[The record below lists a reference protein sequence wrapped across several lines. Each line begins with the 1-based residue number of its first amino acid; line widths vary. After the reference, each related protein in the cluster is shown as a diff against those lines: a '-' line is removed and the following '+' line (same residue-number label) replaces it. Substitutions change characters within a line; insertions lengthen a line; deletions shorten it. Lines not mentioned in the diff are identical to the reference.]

1 LLITG
6 GASALTGWGRPLG
19 LVNVGF
25 DNALV
30 PFTGFKL
37 ALVVGTL
44 RGQTF
49 GIDGMSEDEPFVMTK
64 VSFRSFD

>member
-1 LLITG
+1 M
-6 GASALTGWGRPLG
+6 G

-37 ALVVGTL
+37 GLVVGTL

-49 GIDGMSEDEPFVMTK
+49 RTDGMSEDEPFVMTK

>member
-1 LLITG
+1 M
-6 GASALTGWGRPLG
+6 G

-37 ALVVGTL
+37 ALLVGTL
-44 RGQTF
+44 RAQTV
-49 GIDGMSEDEPFVMTK
+49 GIDGMSDDETLETTK
-64 VSFRSFD
+64 VPLRSFD

>member
-1 LLITG
+1 MLIPG
-6 GASALTGWGRPLG
+6 CASALTGWGRPLG

-25 DNALV
+25 DNTQV

-44 RGQTF
+44 RGQAV
-49 GIDGMSEDEPFVMTK
+49 GIDGMSEDEPFEITK